1 MGERKSSSK
10 KKSSRKKRLKVSSK
24 AFHCSSGR
32 AYLFNKVVNI
42 TFGQSEERTMLPG
55 THTVTD
61 IFCCRCGQ
69 ILGWKYVIPLIPSS
83 LSICT
88 NTRAK
93 TYNHGNTHKKFLLL
107 SFGGYESVRKPMR
120 KARSTKKGNLSLKE
134 SGLLMVNLILNS
146 TLILVQAQVMMK
158 IQCKLWELSA
168 PICRYLYL
176 VDLAEE

>member
-1 MGERKSSSK
+1 MG
-10 KKSSRKKRLKVSSK
+10 RLFVRYLEGKTYNCKFCNTQLGHADSLVSK

-32 AYLFNKVVNI
+32 AYLFNNVVNI

-83 LSICT
+83 LSIGT

-93 TYNHGNTHKKFLLL
+93 TYNHGNTHTKSSFYCLL
-107 SFGGYESVRKPMR
+107 GDMNR
-120 KARSTKKGNLSLKE
+120 
-134 SGLLMVNLILNS
+134 
-146 TLILVQAQVMMK
+146 
-158 IQCKLWELSA
+158 
-168 PICRYLYL
+168 
-176 VDLAEE
+176 